1 MYILYSQFRRAIL
14 TSMALAVVFVI
25 SPAAPTQ
32 ANTLANDATVLN
44 YLVEMERQTGKGCNN
59 EPIKLPSLLPSS
71 DLMEIADIIATSDTS
86 LDEILTLRGMDKAS
100 VYSAFVNANSA
111 QEAVKKLRQS
121 NCSQLLSSRYSRIGA
136 NQQGTKWTILMAGEQ
151 RLPSNEA
158 SSDIIVNPYE
168 PSETSQP
175 GGTSVQGSQAAGQDQ
190 GADRKAHGKYSDG
203 EPVFLPEKSEHR
215 DPATPQVTGVY
226 TDDTLTPV
234 RGAQPVS
241 PQASPAP
248 SSPAKAVKPAP
259 QVKPVP
265 QAKPAPSTTPV
276 PPALAPQKAPQQPAA
291 SAKSTA
297 PATPNRQ
304 AHGKYSDGEPV
315 FLPEQSEHRDAA
327 TPQVTGVYDDYTL
340 TPEKVA
346 PSAPAAPLA
355 PEPYYP
361 ESNRDPNDAAP
372 PQTTGVYVD

>member
-1 MYILYSQFRRAIL
+1 MYILSIQFRRAMF
-14 TSMALAVVFVI
+14 TTMALAVGFLL
-25 SPAAPTQ
+25 SSAAPVQ
-32 ANTLANDATVLN
+32 ANTLANNATVLN

-59 EPIKLPSLLPSS
+59 ETIELPSLVPSA
-71 DLMEIADIIATSDTS
+71 DLTEIADIIATSDTS

-168 PSETSQP
+168 PSETNEPSGAGQP
-175 GGTSVQGSQAAGQDQ
+175 NAQGGQATGQDQ
-190 GADRKAHGKYSDG
+190 SANRQAHGKYDDG
-203 EPVFLPEKSEHR
+203 EPVFLPEKTEHR
-215 DPATPQVTGVY
+215 EPATPQVTGVY

-234 RGAQPVS
+234 QGTQ
-241 PQASPAP
+241 P
-248 SSPAKAVKPAP
+248 SSVQTKPAP
-259 QVKPVP
+259 QVKPAP
-265 QAKPAPSTTPV
+265 QTMPAPATTST
-276 PPALAPQKAPQQPAA
+276 PPALVPQKAPQQPAG
-291 SAKSTA
+291 SVKNTA
-297 PATPNRQ
+297 PADTKRQ

-315 FLPEQSEHRDAA
+315 FLPEQREHRDAA
-327 TPQVTGVYDDYTL
+327 TPQVTGVYDDFTL
-340 TPEKVA
+340 TPEKMA

-361 ESNRDPNDAAP
+361 ESNRDPNDAVAP
-372 PQTTGVYVD
+372 QVTGVNVD